1 MDNNALVL
9 AVFLMGGTQ
18 YLLKMIP
25 LVFLKKK
32 VENKFLSSFLFY
44 IPYAVL
50 TSMTIPE
57 IFNSTSHVISAS
69 VGALIAVIL
78 GLMNQGLIVVS
89 LSATVAVFIVEKI
102 MNIF

>member
-1 MDNNALVL
+1 MNNNILVP
-9 AVFLMGGTQ
+9 AIFLMGGTQ
-18 YLLKMIP
+18 YLMKMIP

-69 VGALIAVIL
+69 AGALVAIIL

-89 LSATVAVFIVEKI
+89 LSATLIVFIVEKI
-102 MNIF
+102 MHIF